1 MQEVTHDTVDV
12 VYAGF
17 WRRWAAL
24 FLDQLILSAAFY
36 GVLFALAILAGVAG
50 GFGWLESM
58 DPDAPPTAVIVA
70 YFAFIGGYYVAAG
83 LYYSLME
90 SSRHQATLGKMALGI
105 KVVDSQGSRLSFGHA
120 LGRWFAAALSYLTLY
135 IGFLMAAFT
144 ERKRAL
150 HDMAAG
156 TLVVDRWAWTDHPE
170 LQKRELGGC
179 LVAIV
184 VAGILMILLFIAGI
198 LAAIALPAYQ
208 DYLQRAKVAQAAAEV
223 APLRLLVTDFRDA
236 EGTCPFNGDGGIGP
250 EDSPAGI
257 YATKITA
264 GEFDDG
270 SCGIELELG
279 NTGHAG
285 LDGGRIWWQL
295 GADGAWT
302 CSSDVD
308 DRWLAAEC
316 RG

>member
-1 MQEVTHDTVDV
+1 MQQPTEHGHDV

-36 GVLFALAILAGVAG
+36 GVIIVLAIIAGIAG

-58 DPDAPPTAVIVA
+58 DPDAPPTAVVVAYLGIVA
-70 YFAFIGGYYVAAG
+70 IYYVAAAV
-83 LYYSLME
+83 YYSLLE

-105 KVVDSQGSRLSFGHA
+105 KVVDANGRRLSFGHA

-144 ERKRAL
+144 DRKRAL

-156 TLVVDRWAWTDHPE
+156 TLVVDRWAYTDHPE
-170 LQKRELGGC
+170 LQKRDLGGC
-179 LVAIV
+179 LLPIIIVAILTVV
-184 VAGILMILLFIAGI
+184 VAVGGI
-198 LAAIALPAYQ
+198 LAAIAIPAYQ
-208 DYLQRAKVAQAAAEV
+208 DYTLRAKLAQAGAET
-223 APLRLLVTDFRDA
+223 APLRLAVSEFQEN
-236 EGTCPFNGDGGIGP
+236 EGRCPVNGEGGIGP
-250 EDSPAGI
+250 EDGLGI
-257 YATKITA
+257 SWTSRVKV

-270 SCGIELELG
+270 SCGIQLDLG
-279 NTGHAG
+279 GIGHQG
-285 LDGGRIWWQL
+285 LDGGQVWWQL
-295 GADGAWT
+295 EPDGRWT
-302 CSSDVD
+302 CSSSVD
-308 DRWLAAEC
+308 DRWLVQEC